1 MSAASMP
8 PRPTLTR
15 AGFLTGARWM
25 MPLILPVSIFGLA
38 VGAVAA
44 QKGLTLVELSL
55 MNALVYAGAAQ
66 LVALGLW
73 PEQWNGPAVMTV
85 ALVTLT
91 VNARLLLMS
100 AAFRPWFGQGNPAL
114 AYACLLT
121 LTDANYI
128 AGQRYYA
135 QGGRDIG
142 MFLGAGVLL
151 WVVWMVAP
159 VPGYLAGKL
168 IQNSRAF
175 GIDLVM
181 PIFFSAM
188 VARLWQGRNDS
199 LGWLVAGLVGFA
211 IHRWQ
216 GGTLHVVIGSL
227 AGMAVVAFLT
237 PSAPEQEARR

>member
-1 MSAASMP
+1 MSISP
-8 PRPTLTR
+8 SRPGLPFTV
-15 AGFLTGARWM
+15 AGLRLGAQVV
-25 MPLILPVSIFGLA
+25 MPLVLPVSIFGLA

-44 QKGLTLVELSL
+44 QKGLSLVELSL
-55 MNALVYAGAAQ
+55 MNGLVYAGAAQ

-73 PEQWNGPAVMTV
+73 PEQWNASALMAV

-100 AAFRPWFGQGNPAL
+100 AAFRPWFSQGNPVL
-114 AYACLLT
+114 AYASLLT
-121 LTDANYI
+121 LTDSNYI
-128 AGQRYYA
+128 SGQRYYRD
-135 QGGRDIG
+135 GGRDIG
-142 MFLGAGVLL
+142 VFLGAGLLL
-151 WVVWMVAP
+151 WVVWVAAP

-199 LGWLVAGLVGFA
+199 LGWLVAGLVGFLVQ
-211 IHRWQ
+211 RWQ
-216 GGTLHVVIGSL
+216 GGAIHVVIGSL
-227 AGMAVVAFLT
+227 AGMAVVAWLT
-237 PSAPEQEARR
+237 KPAAPEGSS